1 MHTMSKTKANFM
13 LIFANQFDR
22 IGAIP
27 VAKELK

>member
-1 MHTMSKTKANFM
+1 MQKMSKIEENFM
-13 LIFANQFDR
+13 LIFANRFVR